1 MRTKDQYFTEL
12 EGCLRDLPQVE
23 REELMEYHREYADEA
38 GLEDYDQMAGHF
50 GTPRELS
57 DRLYQELDAR
67 RAQAASSPED
77 SINDAVQQ
85 LLDSLFSRSGRG
97 SGQKASDASDAQEQV
112 LPAFH
117 NVEIGTRS
125 ADIRFEEGEEFAVRY
140 QLPGGEVPQ
149 RLEVT
154 GDTLY
159 FTTCV
164 NGRHRSSGRVEIHL
178 GGRSLSWSSGRCE
191 VVVVLPKDA
200 ELHRVNLT
208 TASGDIFLENR
219 SCTEL
224 QIHSAS
230 GDVQLQQLTCP
241 ALSLLTVSG
250 DVTMEELNS
259 EDISVTT
266 TSGDLDCRN
275 VEGRKARF
283 RTVSGDV
290 DCGAVLD
297 TLQLNTVSGDCIVS
311 GPVAVSIGCTTVSGD
326 VRAAAQNADVTAS
339 TISGDIRCNGME
351 VRRRLHL
358 PGTGCRLEVKTTSGD
373 IDILTQ

>member
-50 GTPRELS
+50 GTPRELA

-125 ADIRFEEGEEFAVRY
+125 ADIRFEEGEGFAVRY
-140 QLPGGEVPQ
+140 LLPDGEEPDW
-149 RLEVT
+149 LEVT
-154 GDTLY
+154 NDTLF
-159 FTTCV
+159 FTTRG
-164 NGRHRSSGRVEIHL
+164 NGRRSTSSRVEIHL
-178 GGRSLSWSSGRCE
+178 GGKSLNWTGTRHE
-191 VVVVLPKDA
+191 VVVVLPRDT
-200 ELHRVNLT
+200 ELQQVDLT
-208 TASGDIFLENR
+208 TASGDVSLENR
-219 SCTEL
+219 SCTRL
-224 QIHSAS
+224 QLHSAS
-230 GDVQLQQLTCP
+230 GDIRLQQLTCP
-241 ALSLLTVSG
+241 ALSLATVSG
-250 DVTMEELNS
+250 DVTLAGLHS
-259 EDISVTT
+259 EKISVTT
-266 TSGDLDCRN
+266 TSGDLDCRDT
-275 VEGRKARF
+275 EAKEARF

-290 DCGAVLD
+290 DCGAALD

-373 IDILTQ
+373 IDIMTQ

>member
-23 REELMEYHREYADEA
+23 REELMEYHWEYADEA
-38 GLEDYDQMAGHF
+38 GLEDYDQLTGHF
-50 GTPRELS
+50 GTPRELA

-77 SINDAVQQ
+77 SINDAVKQ
-85 LLDSLFSRSGRG
+85 LLKSVFSWTDSSRQAEPGAPD
-97 SGQKASDASDAQEQV
+97 GQERT

-117 NVEIGTRS
+117 NVNVKTQS
-125 ADIRFEEGEEFAVRY
+125 ADIRFEEGEGFAVRY
-140 QLPGGEVPQ
+140 LLPDGEEPDW
-149 RLEVT
+149 LEVT
-154 GDTLY
+154 NDTLF
-159 FTTCV
+159 FTTRG
-164 NGRHRSSGRVEIHL
+164 NGRRSTSSRVEIHL
-178 GGRSLSWSSGRCE
+178 GGKSLNWTGTRHE
-191 VVVVLPKDA
+191 VVVVLPRDT
-200 ELHRVNLT
+200 ELQQVDLT
-208 TASGDIFLENR
+208 TASGDVSLENR
-219 SCTEL
+219 SCTRL
-224 QIHSAS
+224 QLHSAS
-230 GDVQLQQLTCP
+230 GDIRLQQLTCP
-241 ALSLLTVSG
+241 ALSLATVSG
-250 DVTMEELNS
+250 DVTLAGLHS
-259 EDISVTT
+259 EKISVTT
-266 TSGDLDCRN
+266 TSGDLDCRDT
-275 VEGRKARF
+275 EAKEARF

-290 DCGAVLD
+290 DCGAALD